1 MEAALRNRIL
11 ALALSAPLMAV
22 LTYGSTTFANE
33 DGQQADGQ
41 RTACTSSPDAVTTLP
56 APLSRWAAVRCT
68 PAGYVITGRE
78 GWIWIEPNHK
88 ALVIIPSQT
97 FGRQAGPD
105 SSAYFTKIELTKV
118 TGEEFDK
125 AYEVFHA
132 GFDPK
137 DAKPAGY
144 RLDVT
149 TMDGNDIRL
158 YMFDYFTYGWGMACS
173 KDACDRSSRFVMLN
187 MNEDPKPLPP
197 PI

>member
-1 MEAALRNRIL
+1 MRNRIFGL
-11 ALALSAPLMAV
+11 ALAAPLMAV
-22 LTYGSTTFANE
+22 LQYGSVTLANE
-33 DGQQADGQ
+33 GGQQTDNRQ
-41 RTACTSSPDAVTTLP
+41 DSCTISSDAITTLP
-56 APLSRWAAVRCT
+56 APLDRWAQIRCT

-78 GWIWIEPNHK
+78 GWLWLEPNHQ
-88 ALVIIPSQT
+88 ALVVIPAQT

-105 SSAYFTKIELTKV
+105 ANAYFTKIQVTRV
-118 TGEEFDK
+118 TGDEFEK
-125 AYEVFHA
+125 ADDVFHA

-144 RLDVT
+144 RLDIS
-149 TMDGNDIRL
+149 TMDGHDIRL

-187 MNEDPKPLPP
+187 MKEDPKPLPD

>member
-1 MEAALRNRIL
+1 MRNPIL
-11 ALALSAPLMAV
+11 GLALSGPLMAV
-22 LTYGSTTFANE
+22 LALGSATYANE
-33 DGQQADGQ
+33 DSQQADGRQ
-41 RTACTSSPDAVTTLP
+41 MAACAESPSAVTTLP
-56 APLSRWAAVRCT
+56 APLDRWAQVRCT
-68 PAGYVITGRE
+68 SAGYAITQRE
-78 GWIWIEPNHK
+78 GWLWIEPNHN

-97 FGRQAGPD
+97 LNRQMGLD
-105 SSAYFTKIELTKV
+105 GGSYFTKIEVTKV

-149 TMDGNDIRL
+149 TMEGNDIRL
-158 YMFDYFTYGWGMACS
+158 YMFDYFTYGWGMACTE
-173 KDACDRSSRFVMLN
+173 DACDQSSRFVMLV
-187 MNEDPKPLPP
+187 MNKDPQPLDQ

>member
-1 MEAALRNRIL
+1 V
-11 ALALSAPLMAV
+11 PG
-22 LTYGSTTFANE
+22 YGSVTLANE
-33 DGQQADGQ
+33 DGQRTDGQ
-41 RTACTSSPDAVTTLP
+41 QTACVGSPDAITTLP
-56 APLSRWAAVRCT
+56 APLSRWAAIRCT
-68 PAGYVITGRE
+68 PAGYIITGRD
-78 GWIWIEPNHK
+78 GWLWLEPNHK
-88 ALVIIPSQT
+88 ALVIIPAQT

-105 SSAYFTKIELTKV
+105 SNAYFTKIELIKV
-118 TGEEFDK
+118 TGEEFEK
-125 AYEVFHA
+125 AYDAFHA

-187 MNEDPKPLPP
+187 MKEDPKPLPE

>member
-1 MEAALRNRIL
+1 MRNRIFGL
-11 ALALSAPLMAV
+11 ALAAPLMTV
-22 LTYGSTTFANE
+22 LGYGSATLADE
-33 DGQQADGQ
+33 DVPQADS
-41 RTACTSSPDAVTTLP
+41 RVEACIASPDAITQLP
-56 APLSRWAAVRCT
+56 APLNRWAQLRCT
-68 PAGYVITGRE
+68 PAGYVITGRQ
-78 GWIWIEPNHK
+78 GWIWIEPNNK
-88 ALVIIPSQT
+88 ALVVIPAQT
-97 FGRQAGPD
+97 FGRPEGPD
-105 SSAYFTKIELTKV
+105 KNAYFTKVEVTKV
-118 TGEEFDK
+118 TGEEFEK

-149 TMDGNDIRL
+149 TMDGNDIRV

-187 MNEDPKPLPP
+187 LKEDPKPLLA

>member
-1 MEAALRNRIL
+1 MRNRIL
-11 ALALSAPLMAV
+11 ALALSIPLFGV

-33 DGQQADGQ
+33 DELGALGA
-41 RTACTSSPDAVTTLP
+41 ACEASPNAVTTLP
-56 APLSRWAAVRCT
+56 APLSRWAQVRCT
-68 PAGYVITGRE
+68 SVGYVITGRE
-78 GWIWIEPNHK
+78 GWIWIEPSNK
-88 ALVIIPSQT
+88 ALVVIPSQS
-97 FGRQAGPD
+97 FEGNADIHD
-105 SSAYFTKIELTKV
+105 SNAYFTKIEVTKV
-118 TGEEFDK
+118 TGDEFEK

-149 TMDGNDIRL
+149 TMDGTDIRV

-173 KDACDRSSRFVMLN
+173 KEACDPSSRFVMLN
-187 MNEDPKPLPP
+187 MKQDPKPLPP

>member
-1 MEAALRNRIL
+1 MRNRIFGV
-11 ALALSAPLMAV
+11 ALAVPLMTV
-22 LTYGSTTFANE
+22 LSYGSTTLADE
-33 DGQQADGQ
+33 DVQPTDG
-41 RTACTSSPDAVTTLP
+41 RETACVPASDAVTTLP
-56 APLSRWAAVRCT
+56 TPLNRWAQLRCT
-68 PAGYVITGRE
+68 SAGYVITGRE
-78 GWIWIEPNHK
+78 GWIWIEPNNK
-88 ALVIIPSQT
+88 ALVVIPAQT
-97 FGRQAGPD
+97 FGRPEGPD
-105 SSAYFTKIELTKV
+105 PSAHFTKIQVTRV

-149 TMDGNDIRL
+149 TMDGNDIRV

-173 KDACDRSSRFVMLN
+173 KDACDSSSRFVMLN
-187 MNEDPKPLPP
+187 MKEDPKPLPN

>member
-1 MEAALRNRIL
+1 MRNRIF
-11 ALALSAPLMAV
+11 ALALSAPLV
-22 LTYGSTTFANE
+22 TLLGIGSTTFANE
-33 DGQQADGQ
+33 GAPQTDVQQ
-41 RTACTSSPDAVTTLP
+41 TACAESADVVTALP
-56 APLSRWAAVRCT
+56 APLSRWATVRCT
-68 PAGYVITGRE
+68 PAGYVITQRE
-78 GWIWIEPNHK
+78 GWIWIEPNNK

-105 SSAYFTKIELTKV
+105 RNAYFTKIELTKV
-118 TGEEFDK
+118 TGEEFER

-158 YMFDYFTYGWGMACS
+158 YMFDYFTYGWGMACLM
-173 KDACDRSSRFVMLN
+173 DACDPSSRFVMLN
-187 MNEDPKPLPP
+187 MKEDPKPLPQ